1 MGTAKLIYN
10 NKMHLSTKILLF
22 KTNYRQDPRIGF
34 KVRRKGKYKRVE
46 KFVIKM
52 REVQKEAKAALKK
65 AQEEMKKY
73 IDKKRGKVNEYKVK
87 NLVMLSTKDLK
98 YQIVEKRT
106 VL

>member
-1 MGTAKLIYN
+1 
-10 NKMHLSTKILLF
+10 MHLSTKILLF